1 MKKCIFLIAL
11 IFIFLNACKQKKDPE
26 ASAEQKEDFF
36 PVLSFLKSQVAEI
49 DTSLFSI
56 KKITVTDSIHSDT
69 VFIPRE
75 EFRSLAKDFLDIPD
89 LAEKKYKKRFSEEKL
104 FDESLNRVI
113 ITYTPIDPDKEEIQK
128 QEVLITPN
136 PTGDKVNN
144 IIIDRVASNKDGFL
158 QQRML
163 WQVDRSFQVT
173 TTSQKPAQPET
184 TKTLKVTWND
194 KEEE

>member
-11 IFIFLNACKQKKDPE
+11 IFIFLNACRQKKDPE
-26 ASAEQKEDFF
+26 KQKEDFF

-69 VFIPRE
+69 VFIPRG
-75 EFRSLAKDFLDIPD
+75 EFRNLAKDFLDIPD
-89 LAEKKYKKRFSEEKL
+89 LAEKKYKKRFLEEKL

-128 QEVLITPN
+128 QEVLITPD
-136 PTGDKVNN
+136 PTGDKVNS

-173 TTSQKPAQPET
+173 TTSQKPAQSET